1 PAMPARNRYNLVVDD
16 VADSRVPLH
25 NEEAYQHGIYFQA
38 KYVGSLDVP
47 RPNSRMEIVAA
58 MRRIR
63 YEFKA
68 KNIKKKKVSIVVSVD
83 GVKVML
89 RKKQKAKK
97 RMDLGREQDADHARS
112 HIQVSHTSQIF
123 YVSHDSQDLKIFSYI
138 ARDGSSNSFR
148 CNVFKSKKKTQA
160 MRIVRTVGQAFEV
173 CHKLSLQ
180 HAEQDADGQ
189 ADGESDKSTEEPSSQ
204 GRKLT
209 GAERGEEEEDG
220 KHGGRQGGD
229 DPSAGTSLCEKAVSE
244 ILQSLA
250 ELNVVKPGQT
260 IIMLL
265 CGLGSSRG
273 TGPRRPNPWTKTLA
287 IGTWNV
293 HQCMWHQDT
302 LGRRS
307 MIDFVVISSDLRPY
321 VLDTRVKR
329 GAELSTDHHL
339 VVSWIRWQRRKLGQT
354 WQTQTFRF
362 RGRLGNIE
370 SEWTMFSASIV
381 DAAVR
386 LRSCG
391 RKVSGACRGVEPPKP
406 GGGHRKPSKPQ
417 PGGPGGKN
425 WVWEEAMEEDYRSA
439 SKRFFWQTVRRLL
452 RRGKQYSANT
462 VYSVGGEL
470 LTSTGDIVGRWKKYF
485 EDLLNPTDLP
495 SNEEA
500 EAGDSEVDSSIT
512 QAEVTEVVRKLLMGI
527 TLLSLPGKV
536 YARVLERRIRP
547 IVDPRIQEEQCG
559 FRPGRGTLDQLYNPP
574 QGFLGVASSQGPEG
588 VRFGNH
594 RISSLLFADDVVLMA
609 SSSPGPSAC
618 TGADLDRRS
627 LFTVTSQGITP
638 RSPCSQSLT
647 PLASQH
653 YLQFLQQQLQQQQQH
668 TQVAVAQVQLLKD
681 QMAAE
686 TAARMEAQARVHQL
700 LLQNRDLLQHLALLV
715 KQLKELENRSP
726 KSTQPGQP
734 QQEPQANGHND
745 QQLLSSRISTSAK
758 PLTLNL
764 KNHYSQALDQLITS
778 TPAWPLQTS
787 PLSPTQVDCAESY
800 LNLLNLENSTKPDA
814 PVNGELDPFIRAN
827 GTADSKESSCNEIVP
842 FTLRNSANL
851 DEKFKQ
857 TIPKLDPP
865 PPSMNRKRAS
875 RTFSPGSEVT
885 AVSAPGEV
893 TANDVAPSRSS
904 SLSFPDITPSSL
916 SSADFH
922 SLSNGESS
930 SCSASEDSGVRS
942 ETKSLLS
949 PLRDDD
955 DLFGDRG
962 MFLTASSGCDSPLEE
977 RCGGVLSCSEV
988 YHAETPVLVPH
999 SNTCEHPLP
1008 FSSPMNDTC
1017 LHISFSE
1024 EELLESS
1031 QEDPNIPQRS

>member
-1 PAMPARNRYNLVVDD
+1 MPARNRYNLVDD

-25 NEEAYQHGIYFQA
+25 NEEAYQHGIHFQA

-89 RKKQKAKK
+89 RKKQKRKEWTWDESK
-97 RMDLGREQDADHARS
+97 MMIMQDPIYR
-112 HIQVSHTSQIF
+112 IF

-138 ARDGSSNSFR
+138 ARDGTSNSFR

-209 GAERGEEEEDG
+209 GAEQGGEEEDG
-220 KHGGRQGGD
+220 KQGGRRGGE
-229 DPSAGTSLCEKAVSE
+229 DPSTGNSLCEKAVSE

-250 ELNVVKPGQT
+250 ELNVVRPGQT
-260 IIMLL
+260 II
-265 CGLGSSRG
+265 
-273 TGPRRPNPWTKTLA
+273 
-287 IGTWNV
+287 
-293 HQCMWHQDT
+293 
-302 LGRRS
+302 
-307 MIDFVVISSDLRPY
+307 
-321 VLDTRVKR
+321 
-329 GAELSTDHHL
+329 
-339 VVSWIRWQRRKLGQT
+339 
-354 WQTQTFRF
+354 
-362 RGRLGNIE
+362 
-370 SEWTMFSASIV
+370 
-381 DAAVR
+381 
-386 LRSCG
+386 
-391 RKVSGACRGVEPPKP
+391 
-406 GGGHRKPSKPQ
+406 
-417 PGGPGGKN
+417 
-425 WVWEEAMEEDYRSA
+425 
-439 SKRFFWQTVRRLL
+439 
-452 RRGKQYSANT
+452 
-462 VYSVGGEL
+462 
-470 LTSTGDIVGRWKKYF
+470 
-485 EDLLNPTDLP
+485 
-495 SNEEA
+495 
-500 EAGDSEVDSSIT
+500 
-512 QAEVTEVVRKLLMGI
+512 
-527 TLLSLPGKV
+527 
-536 YARVLERRIRP
+536 
-547 IVDPRIQEEQCG
+547 
-559 FRPGRGTLDQLYNPP
+559 
-574 QGFLGVASSQGPEG
+574 
-588 VRFGNH
+588 
-594 RISSLLFADDVVLMA
+594 
-609 SSSPGPSAC
+609 
-618 TGADLDRRS
+618 DLDRRS
-627 LFTVTSQGITP
+627 LFTVTSQGVSP
-638 RSPCSQSLT
+638 SSPCSLT

-653 YLQFLQQQLQQQQQH
+653 YLQLLQQQLQQQQQH

-715 KQLKELENRSP
+715 QQLKELETRSP
-726 KSTQPGQP
+726 KAALAEQPH
-734 QQEPQANGHND
+734 QEPQANGHSGSE
-745 QQLLSSRISTSAK
+745 SSVSPSAK
-758 PLTLNL
+758 SLSLNL
-764 KNHYSQALDQLITS
+764 KNQLNQTLDQLITS
-778 TPAWPLQTS
+778 TPAWPVQTS
-787 PLSPTQVDCAESY
+787 PFSPSQVDCAESY
-800 LNLLNLENSTKPDA
+800 LNLLNLENGTKPDA
-814 PVNGELDPFIRAN
+814 SLNGDLDPFIRAN
-827 GTADSKESSCNEIVP
+827 GMVDNKENSCSEIVP
-842 FTLRNSANL
+842 SQRNSASM
-851 DEKFKQ
+851 DEKYKQ

-875 RTFSPGSEVT
+875 RTLSPGSDFP
-885 AVSAPGEV
+885 AVSEA
-893 TANDVAPSRSS
+893 TSSNDVAPSRSS

-962 MFLTASSGCDSPLEE
+962 TFLTASSGCDSPLEE
-977 RCGGVLSCSEV
+977 RCEAILSPSKS
-988 YHAETPVLVPH
+988 YPAEPLVLVSH
-999 SNTCEHPLP
+999 SDTFEHPLP

-1024 EELLESS
+1024 DELLESS
-1031 QEDPNIPQRS
+1031 QEDPNVPQRS

>member
-1 PAMPARNRYNLVVDD
+1 MPARNRYNLVDD

-89 RKKQKAKK
+89 RKKQKRKEWTWDESK
-97 RMDLGREQDADHARS
+97 MLIMHDPIYR
-112 HIQVSHTSQIF
+112 IF

-160 MRIVRTVGQAFEV
+160 MRIVRTIGQAFEV

-189 ADGESDKSTEEPSSQ
+189 ADGESDKSTEEPSSN

-209 GAERGEEEEDG
+209 GAERGDEEEDG
-220 KHGGRQGGD
+220 NHGGRRGGE
-229 DPSAGTSLCEKAVSE
+229 DPSAGTSLCERAVSE

-260 IIMLL
+260 II
-265 CGLGSSRG
+265 
-273 TGPRRPNPWTKTLA
+273 
-287 IGTWNV
+287 
-293 HQCMWHQDT
+293 
-302 LGRRS
+302 
-307 MIDFVVISSDLRPY
+307 DF
-321 VLDTRVKR
+321 
-329 GAELSTDHHL
+329 
-339 VVSWIRWQRRKLGQT
+339 
-354 WQTQTFRF
+354 
-362 RGRLGNIE
+362 
-370 SEWTMFSASIV
+370 
-381 DAAVR
+381 
-386 LRSCG
+386 
-391 RKVSGACRGVEPPKP
+391 
-406 GGGHRKPSKPQ
+406 
-417 PGGPGGKN
+417 
-425 WVWEEAMEEDYRSA
+425 
-439 SKRFFWQTVRRLL
+439 
-452 RRGKQYSANT
+452 
-462 VYSVGGEL
+462 
-470 LTSTGDIVGRWKKYF
+470 
-485 EDLLNPTDLP
+485 
-495 SNEEA
+495 
-500 EAGDSEVDSSIT
+500 
-512 QAEVTEVVRKLLMGI
+512 
-527 TLLSLPGKV
+527 
-536 YARVLERRIRP
+536 
-547 IVDPRIQEEQCG
+547 
-559 FRPGRGTLDQLYNPP
+559 
-574 QGFLGVASSQGPEG
+574 
-588 VRFGNH
+588 
-594 RISSLLFADDVVLMA
+594 
-609 SSSPGPSAC
+609 
-618 TGADLDRRS
+618 DRRS

-638 RSPCSQSLT
+638 SSPCSPSLT

-653 YLQFLQQQLQQQQQH
+653 YLQLLQQQLQQQQQH

-715 KQLKELENRSP
+715 QQLKELEARSP
-726 KSTQPGQP
+726 KTTQPGQLH
-734 QQEPQANGHND
+734 QEPQANGHNGE
-745 QQLLSSRISTSAK
+745 QSSVSTLAK
-758 PLTLNL
+758 PLSLNL
-764 KNHYSQALDQLITS
+764 KNHYSQTLDQLITS
-778 TPAWPLQTS
+778 TPSWVLQTS

-800 LNLLNLENSTKPDA
+800 LNLLNLENSSKPA
-814 PVNGELDPFIRAN
+814 ASVNGDLDSFIRAN
-827 GTADSKESSCNEIVP
+827 GTVDNKEGSCNEIVP
-842 FTLRNSANL
+842 FTSRNSAIM
-851 DEKFKQ
+851 DEKYKQ

-865 PPSMNRKRAS
+865 PPSLNRKRAS
-875 RTFSPGSEVT
+875 RTLSPGSEVT
-885 AVSAPGEV
+885 AVPMPGEV
-893 TANDVAPSRSS
+893 TANDATPSRSS

-942 ETKSLLS
+942 ETKSLLL

-962 MFLTASSGCDSPLEE
+962 TFLTASSGCDSPLEE
-977 RCGGVLSCSEV
+977 RSEAVLSPSES
-988 YHAETPVLVPH
+988 YPAEPPNLAPQSDTY
-999 SNTCEHPLP
+999 EHPLP
-1008 FSSPMNDTC
+1008 FSSPVNDTC

-1024 EELLESS
+1024 DELLESS
-1031 QEDPNIPQRS
+1031 QEDPSVPQRS

>member
-1 PAMPARNRYNLVVDD
+1 MPARNRYNLVDD

-25 NEEAYQHGIYFQA
+25 NEEAYQHGISFQA
-38 KYVGSLDVP
+38 KYVGCLDVP

-89 RKKQKAKK
+89 RKKQKRKEWTWDESK
-97 RMDLGREQDADHARS
+97 MLIMHDPIYR
-112 HIQVSHTSQIF
+112 IF

-138 ARDGSSNSFR
+138 ARDGPNNSFR

-189 ADGESDKSTEEPSSQ
+189 ADGESDKSTEESSSH

-209 GAERGEEEEDG
+209 GAERDEEEEDS
-220 KHGGRQGGD
+220 KLGGRRGE
-229 DPSAGTSLCEKAVSE
+229 DPSAGTSLCEKAVSD

-260 IIMLL
+260 II
-265 CGLGSSRG
+265 
-273 TGPRRPNPWTKTLA
+273 
-287 IGTWNV
+287 
-293 HQCMWHQDT
+293 
-302 LGRRS
+302 
-307 MIDFVVISSDLRPY
+307 DF
-321 VLDTRVKR
+321 
-329 GAELSTDHHL
+329 
-339 VVSWIRWQRRKLGQT
+339 
-354 WQTQTFRF
+354 
-362 RGRLGNIE
+362 
-370 SEWTMFSASIV
+370 
-381 DAAVR
+381 
-386 LRSCG
+386 
-391 RKVSGACRGVEPPKP
+391 
-406 GGGHRKPSKPQ
+406 
-417 PGGPGGKN
+417 
-425 WVWEEAMEEDYRSA
+425 
-439 SKRFFWQTVRRLL
+439 
-452 RRGKQYSANT
+452 
-462 VYSVGGEL
+462 
-470 LTSTGDIVGRWKKYF
+470 
-485 EDLLNPTDLP
+485 
-495 SNEEA
+495 
-500 EAGDSEVDSSIT
+500 
-512 QAEVTEVVRKLLMGI
+512 
-527 TLLSLPGKV
+527 
-536 YARVLERRIRP
+536 
-547 IVDPRIQEEQCG
+547 
-559 FRPGRGTLDQLYNPP
+559 
-574 QGFLGVASSQGPEG
+574 
-588 VRFGNH
+588 
-594 RISSLLFADDVVLMA
+594 
-609 SSSPGPSAC
+609 
-618 TGADLDRRS
+618 DRRS

-638 RSPCSQSLT
+638 SSPCSRSIT

-653 YLQFLQQQLQQQQQH
+653 YLQLLQQQLQQQQQH

-715 KQLKELENRSP
+715 QQLKELEAPSP
-726 KSTQPGQP
+726 KTKPGQP
-734 QQEPQANGHND
+734 QQELQANGHNG
-745 QQLLSSRISTSAK
+745 QQSPCSSVSTSAK
-758 PLTLNL
+758 ALTLNL
-764 KNHYSQALDQLITS
+764 KNHYSQTLEQLITS

-800 LNLLNLENSTKPDA
+800 LNLLNLENNTKPA
-814 PVNGELDPFIRAN
+814 TSVNGDLDPFIRAN
-827 GTADSKESSCNEIVP
+827 GTADNNESSCNEIAP
-842 FTLRNSANL
+842 FTLRNSATM
-851 DEKFKQ
+851 DEKYKQ
-857 TIPKLDPP
+857 MIPKLDP

-875 RTFSPGSEVT
+875 RTLSPGSEVT
-885 AVSAPGEV
+885 AVP
-893 TANDVAPSRSS
+893 TAREATADDGAASHSS

-962 MFLTASSGCDSPLEE
+962 TFLTASSGCDSPVEE
-977 RCGGVLSCSEV
+977 RNEAVLSSSEL
-988 YHAETPVLVPH
+988 YHAEPPTLASHPD
-999 SNTCEHPLP
+999 TYEHPLP

-1024 EELLESS
+1024 DELLESN
-1031 QEDPNIPQRS
+1031 QEEPNVPQRS